1 MKKIKIIALLIALF
15 TIVYVFSACSNN
27 DKNEIVNIIQNAEK
41 VYINEVENTT
51 VEAYLGAFEGS
62 QGDFIEFKFTEPQT
76 FNTVFIAEKTATV
89 RQYNIYAEVDG
100 KYKLVHT
107 GKHIFQENI
116 TLEETTATALKLE
129 IVNTQIGDDHFIIQ
143 GVSAYNIPEGETNNV
158 N

>member
-1 MKKIKIIALLIALF
+1 MKKTKIIAVVIALL
-15 TIVYVFSACSNN
+15 TIATVFSGCRNK
-27 DKNEIVNIIQNAEK
+27 DEKKIVNIIQNAES
-41 VYINEVENTT
+41 VYINETESTT

-143 GVSAYNIPEGETNNV
+143 GFSAYNIPEGEQNNG

>member
-116 TLEETTATALKLE
+116 TLKETTATALKLE